1 MHLLVPIPNKSVAE
15 SKPLGAGR
23 CPPAVSFRPGCP
35 MTALVTGSAE
45 YEEKCM
51 FLQTAERVTKNC
63 GLKKDGDRRPRR
75 NRFFRSL

>member
-1 MHLLVPIPNKSVAE
+1 
-15 SKPLGAGR
+15 
-23 CPPAVSFRPGCP
+23 